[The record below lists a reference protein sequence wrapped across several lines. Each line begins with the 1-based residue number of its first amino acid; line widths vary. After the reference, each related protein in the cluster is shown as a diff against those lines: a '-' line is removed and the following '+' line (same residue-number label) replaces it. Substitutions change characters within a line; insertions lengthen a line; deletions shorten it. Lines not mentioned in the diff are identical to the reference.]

1 MKSGPGVP
9 THKFRMRRVLPMVA
23 ALVLL
28 VQAGAA
34 SATTELRIA
43 QQFGISYLPLIVAKE
58 KKLIE
63 TRATA
68 GGINDLKIDW
78 LQMSGGNAMNE
89 GLLSGSLDIA
99 SAGAPPMI
107 TLWSRT
113 KGAMNVKGIAALG
126 SIPNE
131 LNSSN
136 PNVKSLKDF
145 KESDK
150 IALPAPKV
158 GFQAIV
164 LQMAAEQAFGEGQFA
179 RLDPLTVGLAHPD
192 ATVALLAGNS
202 GITGHFTSPPF
213 QQIQRKDPKI
223 HRILSSYDVLGGP
236 HTFNVIYATSKFRDG
251 NPKLV
256 RAIVEALDEANA
268 FIAADPKAAAAL
280 YVAAEKSPLSADEVE
295 ALIRDP
301 QNRFTTTPENVL
313 KFANFQKKVGQI
325 PEAPAS
331 WTELFFPE
339 LHAKQGS

>member
-1 MKSGPGVP
+1 
-9 THKFRMRRVLPMVA
+9 VLPAVA
-23 ALVLL
+23 ALCLL
-28 VQAGAA
+28 FQAGAA
-34 SATTELRIA
+34 SAATDLRIA

-63 TRATA
+63 ARAVA
-68 GGINDLKIDW
+68 GGITDLKIDW
-78 LQMSGGNAMNE
+78 LLMSGGNAMNE
-89 GLLSGSLDIA
+89 GLISGSLDIA

-113 KGAMNVKGIAALG
+113 KGSLNVKGIAALG

-131 LNSSN
+131 LNTSN
-136 PNVKSLKDF
+136 PNIKTLKDF
-145 KESDK
+145 GKADK

-179 RLDPLTVGLAHPD
+179 RLDDLTVGLSHPD
-192 ATVALLAGNS
+192 ATAALLAGNS
-202 GITGHFTSPPF
+202 GVTGHFTSPPF
-213 QQIQRKDPKI
+213 QQLQRRDPKI
-223 HRILSSYDVLGGP
+223 HRVLSSYDVLGGP

-256 RAIVEALDEANA
+256 RAIVEALDEAAA
-268 FIAADPKAAAAL
+268 FITADPKAAAAL
-280 YVAAEKSPLSADEVE
+280 YVGAEKSPLNAEEVE

-301 QNRFTTTPENVL
+301 QNRFTTTPESVM

-331 WTELFFPE
+331 WTDLFFPE
-339 LHAKQGS
+339 LHDKKGN